1 MIGEA
6 TGDMQFTF
14 VNNKTGE
21 KPIDLK
27 LEDMFG
33 KAPRTVLNDRIV
45 RESYAEPQYDAGKL
59 VHYIE
64 NVLQLE
70 AVAAKDWLT
79 NKVDRSVTGRV
90 AKQQTAGSVQLPLND
105 CAVVALDY
113 QGQRGIATALGHA
126 PVAALA
132 DPGKGSVLAITEAL
146 TNIVFAPID
155 GGLPSVSLSANWMWP
170 CKNEG
175 EDARLYA
182 AVQAASDYAL
192 ALGINIPTGKD
203 SLSMTQKYKDGEQVY
218 APGTV
223 IITSVGEVSDVK
235 KVVSPALKHRRSQMI
250 YVDMSRDGFRLGG
263 SSFAQVVGSV
273 GMDVPTVTSADY
285 FTRAFG
291 AVQQLVEEGK
301 VLSGHD
307 VSAGGLITALLEMTF
322 ADNRS
327 GMDLS
332 LAALAEKDL
341 IKVLFSEKPAVVLQ
355 VENGSEVCEN
365 LKFDG
370 IDAYVIGDM
379 NQERR
384 FTVTNAGVEFSLLID
399 QLRDTWFKTSYL
411 LDRRQSGV
419 QKASE
424 RFANYKNQEL
434 SYKFPE
440 TFTGKLSQ
448 WGLEASRRT
457 PSGIKAAVIREQ
469 GSNSEREMAWC
480 MHLAGMDVKDVHM
493 TDLISGRETLEDV
506 NMIVFVGG
514 FANSDVL
521 NSAKGWAGAFLY
533 NERAKEALDRFYA
546 REDTLSLGVCNG
558 CQLMA
563 ELGLITPDHEQK
575 PRMLH
580 NDSHKFESCFVNVE
594 VQPTG
599 SVLFDSMAGS
609 RLGIWVAHGEGKF
622 RLPYEEERYRI
633 PLKYAYDQ
641 YPGNPN
647 GSDYAAAAIVSA
659 DGRHLAMMPHIERS
673 LRPWNWAYY
682 PEERAADE
690 VSPWIE
696 AFVNARKW
704 IEQRRNK

>member
-1 MIGEA
+1 M
-6 TGDMQFTF
+6 
-14 VNNKTGE
+14 
-21 KPIDLK
+21 
-27 LEDMFG
+27 
-33 KAPRTVLNDRIV
+33 
-45 RESYAEPQYDAGKL
+45 
-59 VHYIE
+59 
-64 NVLQLE
+64 
-70 AVAAKDWLT
+70 
-79 NKVDRSVTGRV
+79 TGRV

-370 IDAYVIGDM
+370 IDAYVIGDV

-622 RLPYEEERYRI
+622 RLPYEEERYCI

>member
-1 MIGEA
+1 
-6 TGDMQFTF
+6 
-14 VNNKTGE
+14 
-21 KPIDLK
+21 
-27 LEDMFG
+27 
-33 KAPRTVLNDRIV
+33 
-45 RESYAEPQYDAGKL
+45 
-59 VHYIE
+59 
-64 NVLQLE
+64 
-70 AVAAKDWLT
+70 
-79 NKVDRSVTGRV
+79 
-90 AKQQTAGSVQLPLND
+90 
-105 CAVVALDY
+105 
-113 QGQRGIATALGHA
+113 
-126 PVAALA
+126 
-132 DPGKGSVLAITEAL
+132 
-146 TNIVFAPID
+146 
-155 GGLPSVSLSANWMWP
+155 
-170 CKNEG
+170 
-175 EDARLYA
+175 
-182 AVQAASDYAL
+182 
-192 ALGINIPTGKD
+192 
-203 SLSMTQKYKDGEQVY
+203 MTQKYKDGEQVY

-370 IDAYVIGDM
+370 IDAYVIGDV

-457 PSGIKAAVIREQ
+457 LSGIKAAVIREQ